1 MNAIEITAPAQPTVD
16 AFAIDLA
23 VEDMTVEPMG
33 DSALLGTLGSGGT
46 VGSASCPAGSA
57 STVGSL
63 SSS

>member
-1 MNAIEITAPAQPTVD
+1 MNTIEITTTTQPTTD

-23 VEDMTVEPMG
+23 VEDMTAEPLG

-46 VGSASCPAGSA
+46 VGSASCPAASA
-57 STVGSL
+57 STASSL